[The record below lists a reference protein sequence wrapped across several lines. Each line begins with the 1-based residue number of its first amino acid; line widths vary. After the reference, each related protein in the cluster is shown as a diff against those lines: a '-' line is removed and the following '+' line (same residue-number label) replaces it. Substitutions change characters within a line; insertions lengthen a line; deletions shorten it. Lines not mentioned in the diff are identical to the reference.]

1 MRNKSAVRR
10 LSLAVVA
17 ALPAVVLPGVAQGQF
32 RATNQ
37 DGRALDANNRVGS
50 GGYNERRDIVQPS
63 GNQVVTGNVTA
74 GREFRGPVPYSDPN
88 VFAGPSGT
96 DITDRFIRGSS
107 GAPEYSTQVDMTQP
121 RPFYGNRTITPP
133 PGFVQTPSGTYAPAP
148 MVNNDTAGQPPVGI
162 INNPTMS
169 GTPMPGEMILPGPG
183 TDATS
188 ILTASP
194 LYGIRQWDINNP
206 NDAFF
211 LSNYTSMGNPSGRG
225 PLDAQTLERYRQ
237 ELRNS
242 ANQPPVDGQQNVN
255 PNQVVNPPM
264 QQTPENQAMDNSVNR
279 GQMGSN
285 DALSGNI
292 GTDQSLRNRLLTPP
306 TQQSAQFAEMHNR
319 YDRFKDQKAKTD
331 AEYNREYQAQLRQKK
346 AQEEAQANQSGQPQR
361 PGQPNQ
367 PGQPGQPG
375 QPAQPGQPGQP
386 GQSMTP
392 GTPAT
397 PAAPQQPTTPE
408 NKEEANNAQPNPGQP
423 VKPEPIKVDTLANGV
438 QAKGLADV
446 LRKAEALM
454 KEGKFASAL
463 DQYDIAQQIAP
474 NNPLIV
480 LGRAHAELGAGY
492 YARSEAHIREA
503 VTQDPAILVGQYDL
517 RVFLGTDRLQEII
530 KELKDI
536 SVNEPKQTT
545 PVFLLAYIAYNTGNE
560 RQAAAWLDLAEKR
573 AGRTDGVYR
582 AMRELWKLPAAQTQ
596 PAESPDAGMNK

>member
-1 MRNKSAVRR
+1 MRKSSAVRR

-17 ALPAVVLPGVAQGQF
+17 ALPAVFLPGVSQAQF
-32 RATNQ
+32 RANNQ

-50 GGYNERRDIVQPS
+50 GGYNEGRDIEQPS
-63 GNQVVTGNVTA
+63 GNQIVTGNVTA

-96 DITDRFIRGSS
+96 DSTDRFIRGSS
-107 GAPEYSTQVDMTQP
+107 GAPEYSTQVDMNQP

-133 PGFVQTPSGTYAPAP
+133 PGYVQTPEGTYAPAP
-148 MVNNDTAGQPPVGI
+148 LVSNTTAGQPPVGI
-162 INNPTMS
+162 VNNSTLS

-183 TDATS
+183 TDANS

-194 LYGIRQWDINNP
+194 LYGIRQWDANNP
-206 NDAFF
+206 NDAYF
-211 LSNYTSMGNPSGRG
+211 LNNYTSMGSQGRG

-242 ANQPPVDGQQNVN
+242 GNPPTEDNQN
-255 PNQVVNPPM
+255 PNQVNNPSLTLP
-264 QQTPENQAMDNSVNR
+264 QTPENQALDNSVNR
-279 GQMGSN
+279 GQVGG
-285 DALSGNI
+285 DQGLAGNV

-306 TQQSAQFAEMHNR
+306 TQQSRQIAEMHNR
-319 YDRFKDQKAKTD
+319 YDRFKDEKTKTD
-331 AEYNREYQAQLRQKK
+331 AEYNREYQAQLKQKK
-346 AQEEAQANQSGQPQR
+346 AQEEANAGQT
-361 PGQPNQ
+361 GQPNQ
-367 PGQPGQPG
+367 PNQPGRPNQPNQPGLLNNQPGQV
-375 QPAQPGQPGQP
+375 A
-386 GQSMTP
+386 TP
-392 GTPAT
+392 GR
-397 PAAPQQPTTPE
+397 PAAPQQPETPPENSE
-408 NKEEANNAQPNPGQP
+408 NKEAQANKGQP
-423 VKPEPIKVDTLANGV
+423 AKPEPIKVDTLANGV

-446 LRKAEALM
+446 LLKAEALM

-492 YARSEAHIREA
+492 YARAETHIREA

-517 RVFLGTDRLQEII
+517 KVFIGTDRLQEVI
-530 KELKDI
+530 KELKNI
-536 SVNEPKQTT
+536 SVNEPTQTT
-545 PVFLLAYIAYNTGNE
+545 PVFLLAYIAYNTGSE

-582 AMRELWKLPAAQTQ
+582 AMRELWKLPSAQTQ
-596 PAESPDAGMNK
+596 PSEAQPQEMNK